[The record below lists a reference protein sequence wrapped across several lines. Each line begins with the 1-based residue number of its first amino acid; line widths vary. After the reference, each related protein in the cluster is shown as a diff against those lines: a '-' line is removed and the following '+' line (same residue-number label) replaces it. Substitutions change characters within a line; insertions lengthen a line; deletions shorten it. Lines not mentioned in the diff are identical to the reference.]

1 MTRGFNAKF
10 RVFEGA
16 YPVTLDFGFTCWRAA
31 FDIPPHDWLRGA
43 AIARERGAHSP
54 SNKPR
59 STSDGCG
66 DSSRQ
71 YVSKSLVTL
80 E

>member
-1 MTRGFNAKF
+1 MRQKRIHCMTRGFNAKF

-43 AIARERGAHSP
+43 AIARERGATARPTSLDP
-54 SNKPR
+54 PQTVVETPAD
-59 STSDGCG
+59 ST
-66 DSSRQ
+66 
-71 YVSKSLVTL
+71 
-80 E
+80 